1 LRALRLVFSPRDI
14 SKILGQ
20 GAARST
26 LKQDQI
32 GTLEAGKFAD
42 MVLIDGNPLIDI
54 NDVLN
59 VMMTIKNGRIV
70 SDMRRPR
77 R

>member
-1 LRALRLVFSPRDI
+1 MVDLGMSPSAALLTS
-14 SKILGQ
+14 SQGSAKLLGVDKE
-20 GAARST
+20 T
-26 LKQDQI
+26 

-59 VMMTIKNGRIV
+59 VAVTIKGGRIV
-70 SDMRRPR
+70 SDTRKK
-77 R
+77 

>member
-1 LRALRLVFSPRDI
+1 MFSPRDI
-14 SKILGQ
+14 GKILGQ

-32 GTLEAGKFAD
+32 GTLESGKLAD

-54 NDVLN
+54 NDLMKV
-59 VMMTIKNGRIV
+59 VVTIKGGRIV
-70 SDMRRPR
+70 SDTRK
-77 R
+77 